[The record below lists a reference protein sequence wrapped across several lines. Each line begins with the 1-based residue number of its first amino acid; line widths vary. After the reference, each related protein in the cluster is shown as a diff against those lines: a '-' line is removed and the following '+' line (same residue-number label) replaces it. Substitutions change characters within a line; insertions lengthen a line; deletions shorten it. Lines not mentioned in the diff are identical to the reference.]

1 MTLAGARKGKD
12 TMHDNPSVRLLV
24 AISNFERNLTEQA
37 NCRHRGFT
45 LVELMI
51 VVAVIAIILTMAL
64 PTYYDYVI
72 RSKIG
77 EGLSVANAAVTAT
90 ASACQ
95 EDLTLVG
102 LTNNA
107 AGYSFEETEYVSD
120 IIISGACSEPVVT
133 IYTRNTGAPDPQ
145 PEITITGQFLAG
157 QGRVSWECAS
167 SNTPNQL
174 LPSSCRS

>member
-1 MTLAGARKGKD
+1 MQ
-12 TMHDNPSVRLLV
+12 DNSSVRLLV
-24 AISNFERNLTEQA
+24 AVSNFNRNLTEQA
-37 NCRHRGFT
+37 NCRQRGFT

-64 PTYYDYVI
+64 PTYYDYTI

-107 AGYSFEETEYVSD
+107 AGYSFEESQYVSD
-120 IIISGACSEPVVT
+120 IVISGACTAPVVT
-133 IYTRNTGAPDPQ
+133 IHTRNTGAPDPQ

-157 QGRVSWECAS
+157 QGRVSWQCAS
-167 SNTPNQL
+167 SNTPNQF
-174 LPSSCRS
+174 LPRSCRS